1 MPVSDFSYK
10 QLLHDSVHP
19 MINVVVHIRIL
30 TISLNISATLDPG
43 PDQSLI
49 MRPKHIKVMHLNTQS
64 MVSAFDELLLTIKQ
78 YPFDVI
84 SMSETLKAY
93 LVIIAN
99 LEAVIPSEVEV
110 WELT

>member
-1 MPVSDFSYK
+1 
-10 QLLHDSVHP
+10 
-19 MINVVVHIRIL
+19 
-30 TISLNISATLDPG
+30 
-43 PDQSLI
+43 
-49 MRPKHIKVMHLNTQS
+49 